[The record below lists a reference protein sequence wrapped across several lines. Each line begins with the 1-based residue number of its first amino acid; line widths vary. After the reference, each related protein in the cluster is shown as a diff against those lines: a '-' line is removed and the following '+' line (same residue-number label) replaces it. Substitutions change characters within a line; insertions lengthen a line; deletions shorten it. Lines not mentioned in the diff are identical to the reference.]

1 MFIVK
6 QVSTT
11 KSFGIVIDQNLMW
24 HGQIDKITQKIA
36 SGIGAM
42 HRTNLTTQTTIH
54 LQCLDTTLSDKRQ
67 L

>member
-42 HRTNLTTQTTIH
+42 HRTN
-54 LQCLDTTLSDKRQ
+54 
-67 L
+67 